1 MAPARSVNL
10 LLDPHGDDAVLFS
23 CFNLLRHRPHVI
35 VVLRSQVQ
43 EDRGTGITARM
54 REAEQAE
61 AFRLLDVTWS
71 QWGFLDRDPD
81 WDEIER
87 TLRGA
92 DNIRLPELVL
102 APAREEGGH
111 EQHNAIADLAVKV
124 FGKRVVPYLTYV
136 RGHGRSEGFAVDPG
150 PEWIALKHRALACFA
165 SQIREPSTRP
175 WFLDR
180 LDEYVA

>member
-1 MAPARSVNL
+1 MNL

-43 EDRGTGITARM
+43 EDRGTGITARE
-54 REAEQAE
+54 REAESNE

-71 QWGFLDRDPD
+71 QMTVLDRNPD
-81 WDEIER
+81 WAEVERQFRFFDNTHLPDFVHTPAVEI
-87 TLRGA
+87 
-92 DNIRLPELVL
+92 
-102 APAREEGGH
+102 GGH
-111 EQHNAIADLAVKV
+111 EHHNEIGRLAIKV
-124 FGKRVVPYLTYV
+124 FGQKRVAPYMTYV
-136 RGHGRSEGFAVDPG
+136 RGHGRSEGFAVEPE
-150 PEWIALKHRALACFA
+150 PEWIALKHRALACFT